1 MKLRIEYIAND
12 IKKLKLKL
20 KSLPSKILFVI
31 YIKISDIKRAFK
43 TLRRFIFF
51 NIYCYCKRYMELNIF
66 VYVLLVFCIPY
77 LLYSN
82 FRIKPRKGFSILFIS
97 IISLVILLN
106 FTLLTFIGTFLL
118 ASSLVVEKKDLHPY
132 IYTASFITFNYEIFN
147 ILELRIIDLTTNYL
161 FPISLVSCVFSSMMI
176 GHWFLV
182 DPTISKE
189 GMKKI
194 ALSGTIKSLILLPLI
209 YLEFIGQ
216 NIDMVFKN
224 VILIL
229 FFSTSVLSFASFR
242 SLGEKSYTGVMA
254 STGLSYLSLI
264 VSLGGSGGLLL
275 LS

>member
-1 MKLRIEYIAND
+1 
-12 IKKLKLKL
+12 
-20 KSLPSKILFVI
+20 
-31 YIKISDIKRAFK
+31 
-43 TLRRFIFF
+43 
-51 NIYCYCKRYMELNIF
+51 MELNIF

-82 FRIKPRKGFSILFIS
+82 FRINPRKGFSILFIS
-97 IISLVILLN
+97 IISLVVLLN
-106 FTLLTFIGTFLL
+106 FTVLTVIGTLLL
-118 ASSLVVEKKDLHPY
+118 ASSLLIEKKNLHPY
-132 IYTASFITFNYEIFN
+132 IYTTSFVTFNSEIFN
-147 ILELRIIDLTTNYL
+147 ILELRFIDLMINYL
-161 FPISLVSCVFSSMMI
+161 LPISLVSCVFSSMMI

-189 GMKKI
+189 GRKKI
-194 ALSGTIKSLILLPLI
+194 ALLGTIQSLILVPFI
-209 YLEFIGQ
+209 YFEFIGQ
-216 NIDMVFKN
+216 DIDTIFKN